1 MGAGSYGAKRAPAG
15 QLWLGGLTQAQ
26 CGVLHQTASSRCVI
40 IGRRCVVCG
49 CFELRERIHLL
60 PAKTR
65 PWSERAK
72 PVLSDSE
79 KSQMPG
85 APLEKRT
92 DMQNSPQPF
101 VSAVICTRNRPDKI
115 GNAVEL
121 VLANT
126 YQNFNLTII
135 DQSTNDETEAISRRV
150 GERDRRI
157 SYKRMS
163 KSGLSRAYNLA
174 IASTVG
180 QIIAFTDDDCLVP
193 SDWIG
198 RIVAAFEEERDGELM
213 YGQVLPA
220 YPENGGDVLTP
231 VLRID
236 KPERLDRANGFRVFG
251 MGANFAARRS
261 LFERAG
267 TFDEVL
273 GGGGPLKS
281 SQDFDLAYRAYRHN
295 VAILLRPEV
304 IVRHDGRR
312 EREDWPALL
321 RAYGFGDGAFYS
333 KHVRCRDPYAAWLAA
348 KNFAVMSAKVVAK
361 RAFGRRPAE
370 TDYLSG
376 FVQGVR
382 GGLKFGVDRA
392 TLLYTE
398 KN

>member
-1 MGAGSYGAKRAPAG
+1 MNVAREVHLPGLCVYQTRLWSQRAARQEPMASDRPA
-15 QLWLGGLTQAQ
+15 AAH
-26 CGVLHQTASSRCVI
+26 V
-40 IGRRCVVCG
+40 
-49 CFELRERIHLL
+49 
-60 PAKTR
+60 PK
-65 PWSERAK
+65 
-72 PVLSDSE
+72 
-79 KSQMPG
+79 
-85 APLEKRT
+85 APFDVRT

-115 GNAVEL
+115 GNAVES

-126 YQNFNLTII
+126 YPKFDLTII
-135 DQSTNDETEAISRRV
+135 DQSTSSETEAILRQI

-157 SYKRMS
+157 RYQRMS

-174 IASTVG
+174 IASTTG
-180 QIIAFTDDDCLVP
+180 PIIAFTDDDCLVP
-193 SDWIG
+193 SDWIEK
-198 RIVAAFEEERDGELM
+198 IVAAFEEQRDGELL

-220 YPENGGDVLTP
+220 YPENGGEALTP
-231 VLRID
+231 TLRID

-261 LFERAG
+261 LFERVG
-267 TFDEVL
+267 MFDEVL

-281 SQDFDLAYRAYRHN
+281 SQDFDLAYRAYRHDA
-295 VAILLRPEV
+295 AILLRPDV

-348 KNFAVMSAKVVAK
+348 KNFGVMSAKFVAK
-361 RAFGRRPAE
+361 RAQGNRPDE
-370 TDYLSG
+370 INYLTG

-382 GGLKFGVDRA
+382 GGLKFGVNRS
-392 TLLYTE
+392 TLLYSE

>member
-1 MGAGSYGAKRAPAG
+1 
-15 QLWLGGLTQAQ
+15 
-26 CGVLHQTASSRCVI
+26 
-40 IGRRCVVCG
+40 
-49 CFELRERIHLL
+49 
-60 PAKTR
+60 
-65 PWSERAK
+65 
-72 PVLSDSE
+72 
-79 KSQMPG
+79 
-85 APLEKRT
+85 
-92 DMQNSPQPF
+92 MQNSPQPF

-115 GNAVEL
+115 GNAVET

-126 YQNFNLTII
+126 YPNFDLTII
-135 DQSTNDETEAISRRV
+135 DQSTNGETEAILQRI
-150 GERDRRI
+150 GARDGRI
-157 SYKRMS
+157 RYQRMG
-163 KSGLSRAYNLA
+163 KSGLSRAYNQA
-174 IASTVG
+174 IASTTG
-180 QIIAFTDDDCLVP
+180 PIIAFTDDDCLVP
-193 SDWIG
+193 LDWIG
-198 RIVAAFEEERDGELM
+198 NIVTAFEEQRDGELM

-220 YPENGGDVLTP
+220 YPENGGEALTP
-231 VLRID
+231 LLRID

-281 SQDFDLAYRAYRHN
+281 SQDFDLAYRAYRRN
-295 VAILLRPEV
+295 AAILLRPEV

-312 EREDWPALL
+312 EHEDWPALL

-333 KHVRCRDPYAAWLAA
+333 KHVRCRDPYAVWLAV
-348 KNFAVMSAKVVAK
+348 KNFGATSAKFVAK
-361 RAFGRRPAE
+361 RALGRRPAE
-370 TDYLSG
+370 IEYLSG